1 MNIAA
6 LAAETDTYTAANG
19 KVKIALKDANGEM
32 RSTYDIMKDL
42 YTGIEGQSVAW
53 DELSSVEK
61 AAMGEALAGK
71 NQYNVFTSVMEN
83 FESAIGATS
92 TALDSQ
98 GSAARENAKYM
109 DSLEAKVVAIKS
121 SFQELAI
128 NVINSDTVKGILD
141 GVNSFLEFLNT
152 DIGAT
157 VTKFTLLTGAI
168 TGFVSIAGN
177 IGGKL
182 AGMIDLFTGIGDA
195 VSGFAS
201 AAGTAS
207 EVAGTVAGAAGTA
220 AKGASTISETAETVI
235 TVSSNAVEA
244 ASEVADSAGDVAK
257 TAGDVADAAGDVSKV
272 ASNTVSAASD
282 VVSATASVAEGV
294 AEAGSAAGKSAS
306 KMSKLSR
313 FLGNISKFALP
324 AAAALS
330 GVAIAIGA
338 MVKASHDA
346 NYTSK
351 LDAQLQDLES
361 NANDIEGLIDR
372 INGMTIS
379 PDVKENLLDGLI
391 DNLNGVEQKI
401 QEINDKK
408 VEWQFGGSELQNAQQ
423 KDNPNW
429 DARGMST
436 SFDSRK
442 YWEVQTEAMKK
453 YYDEVSDMSGKSVE
467 EQDEAITK
475 WEEQYTKIL
484 DMADA
489 VADYKKRNK
498 ELTDEMKAFDD
509 WLKSSEAKEIFGGEI
524 NTDEMAFGASG
535 LEGQIEQFTS
545 VLQPQLEEIGETYD
559 SVLEKLSEGTKMSAT
574 EAIDAISGLKE
585 AFGDTEGWDD
595 VSQKM
600 RDALETGDIE
610 AFKSALGDLVEQQ
623 LLAAHGMENVA
634 NATEE
639 MKEVWAQGLVD
650 AGLFEDL
657 ESALAFIQGVI
668 DELNGTEVNTDGSV
682 EALNNQEQAADEA
695 AGATEGVVDSNTE
708 VNNNPVTD
716 QSSGAL
722 ENQGKS
728 AQVARDWTELVVGA
742 NQDVNSNPITT
753 GASQSQLNQ
762 EAGAAQNATVQ
773 TNAQRD
779 AQQGVTDNP
788 ANTAGTRSELNS
800 VESTASRVASN
811 VKSLWQGLVNFISGA
826 ASQIGN
832 FFSYAG
838 PPNNV
843 GPSSGAKA
851 QGGEVPE
858 TGDYWVGE
866 QGPEI
871 VTLPKGAK
879 VTSNKDIQRSTGVK
893 VEKGDIKGGYA
904 QGTSTTSLSDDPYSN
919 LYDVK
924 SIKGGY
930 AQGTDDAVSDVI
942 EKVVEEIW
950 DGLSENS
957 LRDYLEKNI
966 YEPIMNNPPTEK
978 RYEFRDPGVET
989 YVTKIN
995 NLIQKANAG
1004 AEEALRIAEEEN
1016 EALERQLDLYEA
1028 QTKVLDHKLFLMEK
1042 NGADQ
1047 YEQIALLRQMQ
1058 KEANDEAN
1066 SLRAQGYSDE
1076 SEYIMDLQK
1085 EWQPATYIE

>member
-1 MNIAA
+1 M
-6 LAAETDTYTAANG
+6 
-19 KVKIALKDANGEM
+19 
-32 RSTYDIMKDL
+32 
-42 YTGIEGQSVAW
+42 
-53 DELSSVEK
+53 
-61 AAMGEALAGK
+61 
-71 NQYNVFTSVMEN
+71 
-83 FESAIGATS
+83 
-92 TALDSQ
+92 
-98 GSAARENAKYM
+98 
-109 DSLEAKVVAIKS
+109 
-121 SFQELAI
+121 
-128 NVINSDTVKGILD
+128 
-141 GVNSFLEFLNT
+141 EFLNT

-235 TVSSNAVEA
+235 TVSSNAIEA

-306 KMSKLSR
+306 KMSKLSG

-324 AAAALS
+324 ATAALS

-338 MVKASHDA
+338 MVKASNDS
-346 NYTSK
+346 NYTNK
-351 LDAQLQDLES
+351 LDAQLSDLEGD
-361 NANDIEGLIDR
+361 ATKIEGLIDR
-372 INGMTIS
+372 INGMTIN
-379 PDVKENLLDGLI
+379 PEVKENLLDGLI
-391 DNLNGVEQKI
+391 ENLDGVEQRI

-408 VEWQFGGSELQNAQQ
+408 VEWQFGGSDLQNAQQ

-442 YWEVQTEAMKK
+442 YWEVQTEAMKR
-453 YYDEVSDMSGKSVE
+453 YYDEVSDMGGKSKE
-467 EQDEAITK
+467 EQDEAVAK
-475 WEEQYTKIL
+475 WEEQYAKIL

-545 VLQPQLEEIGETYD
+545 VLKPQLEEIGETYE
-559 SVLEKLSEGTKMSAT
+559 SVLEKLGDGTKMSAT
-574 EAIDAISGLKE
+574 EAIDAISGLKD
-585 AFGDTEGWDD
+585 AFGDVEGWDD
-595 VSQKM
+595 ISQKM
-600 RDALETGDIE
+600 RDALQAGDIE

-650 AGLFEDL
+650 AGMFEDL

-668 DELNGTEVNTDGSV
+668 DELNSTEIDTSGSTQ
-682 EALNNQEQAADEA
+682 ALNDQEQAADEA
-695 AGATEGVVDSNTE
+695 AGATDGVTESNETL
-708 VNNNPVTD
+708 NNTPVTD

-722 ENQGKS
+722 ENQEQA
-728 AQVARDWTELVVGA
+728 AQGAKNQTEEVADA
-742 NQDVNSNPITT
+742 NQEVNNTPVDT
-753 GASQSQLNQ
+753 SQSRSELQ
-762 EAGAAQNATVQ
+762 
-773 TNAQRD
+773 
-779 AQQGVTDNP
+779 QQGSVAQDTAAKTGEQTQAQGEVTDNP
-788 ANTAGTRSELNS
+788 ADTSGTQTALAQAASAA
-800 VESTASRVASN
+800 VTASNQIVAAWNSA
-811 VKSLWQGLVNFISGA
+811 VSAVISAINTINAKIATLNTERSDHIMQIYG
-826 ASQIGN
+826 SQ
-832 FFSYAG
+832 
-838 PPNNV
+838 
-843 GPSSGAKA
+843 A
-851 QGGEVPE
+851 QGTDSIPE
-858 TGDYWVGE
+858 TGRYWVGE
-866 QGPEI
+866 QGPEV
-871 VTLPKGAK
+871 VTLPKGAI
-879 VTSNKDIQRSTGVK
+879 VTSNKDIQRAIGLEL
-893 VEKGDIKGGYA
+893 EKDDIKGAYA
-904 QGTSTTSLSDDPYSN
+904 QGTSGNSLSEDPYSD
-919 LYDVK
+919 LYNIGGG
-924 SIKGGY
+924 IKGGY

-989 YVTKIN
+989 YATKIN
-995 NLIQKANAG
+995 NLIEKANAG

-1028 QTKVLDHKLFLMEK
+1028 QTEVLDHKLFLMEK

-1058 KEANDEAN
+1058 KEANEEAN
-1066 SLRAQGYSDE
+1066 KLRAQGYSDE
-1076 SEYIMDLQK
+1076 SEYIMELQR

>member
-1 MNIAA
+1 
-6 LAAETDTYTAANG
+6 
-19 KVKIALKDANGEM
+19 M

-42 YTGIEGQSVAW
+42 YTGIEGQSAAW
-53 DELSSVEK
+53 DELSNVEK

-109 DSLEAKVVAIKS
+109 DSLEAKIVAIKS

-235 TVSSNAVEA
+235 TVSSNAIEA

-257 TAGDVADAAGDVSKV
+257 TAGNVADAAGDVSKV

-282 VVSATASVAEGV
+282 VVSATANVAEGI

-306 KMSKLSR
+306 KMSKISS
-313 FLGNISKFALP
+313 FLGNISKYALP
-324 AAAALS
+324 AAGAIS

-338 MVKASHDA
+338 MVKA
-346 NYTSK
+346 
-351 LDAQLQDLES
+351 AQDNDVENVLNEDISTFTAQADDIKRQIEEV
-361 NANDIEGLIDR
+361 NAME
-372 INGMTIS
+372 IS
-379 PDVKENLLDGLI
+379 PSVKEGLLDGLNRQLEITQDQI
-391 DNLNGVEQKI
+391 DDLNRRKI
-401 QEINDKK
+401 
-408 VEWQFGGSELQNAQQ
+408 EWAFSGSEYQNLQQSGNKRLDAIGNTADQTKNWEKLTQAYESAYDAFVNFDEFQDPDKFQ
-423 KDNPNW
+423 KVNE
-429 DARGMST
+429 T
-436 SFDSRK
+436 L
-442 YWEVQTEAMKK
+442 TEQR
-453 YYDEVSDMSGKSVE
+453 E
-467 EQDEAITK
+467 
-475 WEEQYTKIL
+475 
-484 DMADA
+484 
-489 VADYKKRNK
+489 
-498 ELTDEMKAFDD
+498 
-509 WLKSSEAKEIFGGEI
+509 
-524 NTDEMAFGASG
+524 
-535 LEGQIEQFTS
+535 
-545 VLQPQLEEIGETYD
+545 
-559 SVLEKLSEGTKMSAT
+559 SVLELADGIKQTVLNGDELTSEMQGFMDWFSQSGIMGEGFNWDEYIWGGTDAASLNEKAEEIKNSLSGMPSIIEDVNSAFEDGEGTYDEYSDSLQSLNEQFSESIDEWPEYYDRLNEALDTGNLEEFNDVLKDIADSQIEASYSAEQMAAMDEEVLASIYNSTGVFDSYAEALEYARYKKAEFSNEPLLDIVHTAEFRT
-574 EAIDAISGLKE
+574 EEQNAASLESYYQNLIITKATL
-585 AFGDTEGWDD
+585 GDTPIETSANVAALQDEQVQAELTRQQDEFLVQAQAILSDSTLD
-595 VSQKM
+595 VSQKVA
-600 RDALETGDIE
+600 ALMEL
-610 AFKSALGDLVEQQ
+610 KSA
-623 LLAAHGMENVA
+623 A
-634 NATEE
+634 
-639 MKEVWAQGLVD
+639 
-650 AGLFEDL
+650 
-657 ESALAFIQGVI
+657 
-668 DELNGTEVNTDGSV
+668 
-682 EALNNQEQAADEA
+682 EQAAA
-695 AGATEGVVDSNTE
+695 AIIAANSGIGSY
-708 VNNNPVTD
+708 VNEIVYTD
-716 QSSGAL
+716 PKTGRKYSRGGPTIHGQ
-722 ENQGKS
+722 S
-728 AQVARDWTELVVGA
+728 AQG
-742 NQDVNSNPITT
+742 
-753 GASQSQLNQ
+753 
-762 EAGAAQNATVQ
+762 
-773 TNAQRD
+773 
-779 AQQGVTDNP
+779 
-788 ANTAGTRSELNS
+788 SE
-800 VESTASRVASN
+800 E
-811 VKSLWQGLVNFISGA
+811 I
-826 ASQIGN
+826 
-832 FFSYAG
+832 
-838 PPNNV
+838 
-843 GPSSGAKA
+843 
-851 QGGEVPE
+851 PE
-858 TGDYWVGE
+858 TGRYWVGE
-866 QGPEI
+866 QGPEV
-871 VTLPKGAK
+871 VTLPEGAS
-879 VTSNKDIQRSTGVK
+879 VTSNKDIRRATGLK
-893 VEKGDIKGGYA
+893 IEKGSIKGGRA
-904 QGTSTTSLSDDPYSN
+904 QGTSDSNNISVQSAVSNNDDPYSN

-930 AQGTDDAVSDVI
+930 AQGTDDAVADVI

-1076 SEYIMDLQK
+1076 SEYIMQLQR
-1085 EWQPATYIE
+1085 EW

>member
-1 MNIAA
+1 M
-6 LAAETDTYTAANG
+6 
-19 KVKIALKDANGEM
+19 
-32 RSTYDIMKDL
+32 
-42 YTGIEGQSVAW
+42 
-53 DELSSVEK
+53 
-61 AAMGEALAGK
+61 
-71 NQYNVFTSVMEN
+71 
-83 FESAIGATS
+83 
-92 TALDSQ
+92 
-98 GSAARENAKYM
+98 
-109 DSLEAKVVAIKS
+109 
-121 SFQELAI
+121 
-128 NVINSDTVKGILD
+128 
-141 GVNSFLEFLNT
+141 EFLNT

-235 TVSSNAVEA
+235 TVSSNAIEA

-338 MVKASHDA
+338 MVKASNDS
-346 NYTSK
+346 NYTNK

-467 EQDEAITK
+467 EQDEAISK

-595 VSQKM
+595 ISQKM

-650 AGLFEDL
+650 AGMFEDL

-668 DELNGTEVNTDGSV
+668 DELNSTEIDTSGSTQ
-682 EALNNQEQAADEA
+682 ALNDQEQAADEA
-695 AGATEGVVDSNTE
+695 AGATDGVTESNETL
-708 VNNNPVTD
+708 NNTPVTD

-722 ENQGKS
+722 ENQEQA
-728 AQVARDWTELVVGA
+728 AQGAKNQTEEVADA
-742 NQDVNSNPITT
+742 NQEVNNTPVDT
-753 GASQSQLNQ
+753 SQSRSELQ
-762 EAGAAQNATVQ
+762 
-773 TNAQRD
+773 
-779 AQQGVTDNP
+779 QQGSVAQDTAAKTGEQTQAQGEVTDNP
-788 ANTAGTRSELNS
+788 ADTTGTQNALNQ
-800 VESTASRVASN
+800 AAAAA
-811 VKSLWQGLVNFISGA
+811 IS
-826 ASQIGN
+826 ASQQIASAWARAVAAVTSAVSQINAQIASINTERTDHVNSIYGW
-832 FFSYAG
+832 F
-838 PPNNV
+838 
-843 GPSSGAKA
+843 A

-904 QGTSTTSLSDDPYSN
+904 QGTSTTSLSDDSYSD

-930 AQGTDDAVSDVI
+930 AQGTDDAVADVI